1 MPLDTSTTYPLTR
14 LRLDGRRWNELR
26 LLQAQISTN
35 PASSGSSY
43 LSMGNTSIMCSVH
56 GPAEGRR
63 GGDSAGSSGAVV
75 EVDVNVAGFAG
86 VDRRRRGGGGDKISS
101 RIAVILRSTFQ
112 SHLHTYLYPH
122 STISIHV
129 SVLSADGSVL
139 AAAINACTLALVDA
153 GIPMPGLLCGVT
165 TGMSGSASTP
175 KDPRHDELDPLLD
188 LSLPEEQE
196 LPLLTIATTPM
207 VPGAEGSVEDE
218 DEEDE
223 TTVALMIMDSKAHG
237 TYSETMVAV
246 GIDGC
251 DQIREL
257 LEGVIKG
264 SSRA

>member
-43 LSMGNTSIMCSVH
+43 LSMGNTAIMCSVH

-63 GGDSAGSSGAVV
+63 GDAGGAGGGAGAVV
-75 EVDVNVAGFAG
+75 AVDVNIAGFAS
-86 VDRRRRGGGGDKISS
+86 VDRKRRAGGSDRQSS
-101 RIAVILRSTFQ
+101 RVATVLQSAFQ

-129 SVLSADGSVL
+129 SVLSADGSLL

-153 GIPMPGLLCGVT
+153 GIPMPGLLCGCT
-165 TGMSGSASTP
+165 AGMSGSASTP

-188 LSLPEEQE
+188 LALPEEQE
-196 LPLLTIATTPM
+196 LPALTVGTTTA
-207 VPGAEGSVEDE
+207 VPVGENRMD
-218 DEEDE
+218 DEENE
-223 TTVALMIMDSKAHG
+223 TEVAVLSMDSKMHC
-237 TYSETMVAV
+237 TYIETMLAV

-251 DQIREL
+251 SQIREL

-264 SSRA
+264 SSRG

>member
-35 PASSGSSY
+35 AASSGSSY

-63 GGDSAGSSGAVV
+63 GESSGSAGSSGAVV
-75 EVDVNVAGFAG
+75 DVNVNIAGFAG
-86 VDRRRRGGGGDKISS
+86 VDRKRRGGGSDKTSS

-129 SVLSADGSVL
+129 SVISADGSIL

-153 GIPMPGLLCGVT
+153 GIPMPGLLTGCT
-165 TGMSGSASTP
+165 AGMSGSASTP

-196 LPLLTIATTPM
+196 LPFLTVGT
-207 VPGAEGSVEDE
+207 
-218 DEEDE
+218 
-223 TTVALMIMDSKAHG
+223 TTVLPVGENGMDGEEETSVALLNMDSKLHS
-237 TYSETMVAV
+237 TYIETMLAV

-251 DQIREL
+251 SQIREL

-264 SSRA
+264 SNRA